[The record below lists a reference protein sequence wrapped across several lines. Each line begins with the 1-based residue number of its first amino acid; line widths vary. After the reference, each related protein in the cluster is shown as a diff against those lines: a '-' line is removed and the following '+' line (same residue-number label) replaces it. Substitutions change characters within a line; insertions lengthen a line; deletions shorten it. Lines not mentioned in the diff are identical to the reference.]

1 MQHKYK
7 FLNANFFLLQCYNMQ
22 NDFFICL
29 FFLMIKHGTKKN
41 LAIKL
46 FVFLFF
52 CFNFIKL
59 NKKGAFDMCHHF
71 FN

>member
-1 MQHKYK
+1 MPI
-7 FLNANFFLLQCYNMQ
+7 FFLLQCYNMQ

-46 FVFLFF
+46 FVFYFF
-52 CFNFIKL
+52 VLTLL
-59 NKKGAFDMCHHF
+59 N
-71 FN
+71 

>member
-7 FLNANFFLLQCYNMQ
+7 FLNAKKQIYYNATTCKMIFLFVY
-22 NDFFICL
+22 
-29 FFLMIKHGTKKN
+29 FFLMFKHGTKKN

-59 NKKGAFDMCHHF
+59 NKKGGV
-71 FN
+71 